1 MTEKEFQEKMNLLN
15 QWLMSDK
22 EVDIALVDKVLA
34 EMLGGDDE
42 SQNDYPTGSG
52 PTQAMG

>member
-1 MTEKEFQEKMNLLN
+1 MTEKEFQEKINLLN

-22 EVDIALVDKVLA
+22 EIDIALVDKVLA
-34 EMLGGDDE
+34 EMLGEDDE
-42 SQNDYPTGSG
+42 TQDDYPTGSG

>member
-1 MTEKEFQEKMNLLN
+1 MTENEFQYKMNLLN

-34 EMLGGDDE
+34 EMLGEDDDP
-42 SQNDYPTGSG
+42 QDDYPTGSG